1 MYILLCIYIYHPL
14 HTPYIPLHMYLYLF
28 TKEAAKLSKVL
39 QGLGHMFLLTLSNEI
54 LPLYLRSAQQ
64 LYQ

>member
-1 MYILLCIYIYHPL
+1 
-14 HTPYIPLHMYLYLF
+14 MYLYLF